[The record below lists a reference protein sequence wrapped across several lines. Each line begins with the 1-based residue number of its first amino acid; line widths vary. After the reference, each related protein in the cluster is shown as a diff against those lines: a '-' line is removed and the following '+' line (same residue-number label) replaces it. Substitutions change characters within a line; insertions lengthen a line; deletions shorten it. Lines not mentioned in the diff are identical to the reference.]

1 MTLLQGN
8 SSEPFPQD
16 LIEEFKD
23 RLSEA
28 SGLEAVCLQSLQFL
42 LPLLDQTG
50 GALWVQA
57 LDRVQPYIQVSAGCP
72 AGWQDQ
78 LQEPGSPLSQIVE
91 RALQTPDKVILQP
104 KADVGAAL
112 ALPFRGQA
120 QGVLL
125 LYGSEPAGVSLS
137 QLRELAH
144 SIGRALWRERHADLA
159 SLYQVIAEISREGAS
174 PKLIGQLEQELCR
187 LMDAQSGRLLIL
199 EDAVGRL
206 TDPAWLM
213 REGGEAPGAPE
224 AIEPAWLRACMSYG
238 GAVDV
243 DTELAAGLLPSGI
256 SGALCAPLAVQGQ
269 PLGGILIGEKTPG
282 QFGALDRE
290 RLEMFANLTAQAIYG
305 HQLTKNLK
313 AASNSLTASHW
324 ELLRSRNTLRAIF
337 DNIPAA
343 FYIIDRQYRLIA
355 INRSRAQR
363 AGKLPP
369 DLVGK
374 RCYQALF
381 MRQDP
386 CAGCLVMEIF
396 DAGRSTTRSERR
408 GGGIDEIT
416 EWEISTYPILDEYE
430 NIIQAIL
437 LEQDVTDRRRL
448 ETMMAQ
454 SEKLAAVGQLAA
466 GVAHEI
472 NNPLTAILAN
482 AQMLQ
487 RRLPVDDELQES
499 VDLIARAGERASQ
512 VVRNLL
518 DFARKEEYRLVLTDV
533 NETIQRA
540 IELVQHE
547 LGKRAIRLIFEP
559 DPNLPRLM
567 ASRDHLS
574 GVWLNLLLNA
584 VDAIDRDGTIR
595 VGTRLSAEKLVVIIT
610 DNGSGIPPER
620 INRIFE
626 PFYTTKAPG
635 RGTGLGLSVCH
646 RVVRQH
652 GGSIQVNSQEGV
664 GTEFTVE
671 LPLHPTNT

>member
-1 MTLLQGN
+1 L
-8 SSEPFPQD
+8 
-16 LIEEFKD
+16 
-23 RLSEA
+23 
-28 SGLEAVCLQSLQFL
+28 
-42 LPLLDQTG
+42 
-50 GALWVQA
+50 
-57 LDRVQPYIQVSAGCP
+57 
-72 AGWQDQ
+72 
-78 LQEPGSPLSQIVE
+78 
-91 RALQTPDKVILQP
+91 
-104 KADVGAAL
+104 
-112 ALPFRGQA
+112 
-120 QGVLL
+120 
-125 LYGSEPAGVSLS
+125 
-137 QLRELAH
+137 
-144 SIGRALWRERHADLA
+144 
-159 SLYQVIAEISREGAS
+159 
-174 PKLIGQLEQELCR
+174 
-187 LMDAQSGRLLIL
+187 
-199 EDAVGRL
+199 
-206 TDPAWLM
+206 
-213 REGGEAPGAPE
+213 
-224 AIEPAWLRACMSYG
+224 
-238 GAVDV
+238 
-243 DTELAAGLLPSGI
+243 
-256 SGALCAPLAVQGQ
+256 Q
-269 PLGGILIGEKTPG
+269 PLGGILIVEKKPG

-313 AASNSLTASHW
+313 AASNSLNASHW

-381 MRQDP
+381 MRQEP

-408 GGGIDEIT
+408 GGGVDEIT
-416 EWEISTYPILDEYE
+416 EWEISSYPILDEDE

-547 LGKRAIRLIFEP
+547 LSKRAIHLIFEP
-559 DPNLPRLM
+559 DPNLPRLL

-584 VDAIDRDGTIR
+584 IDAIDRDGTIR
-595 VGTRLSAEKLVVIIT
+595 VGTRLSAEKLYVTIT
-610 DNGSGIPPER
+610 DSGSGIPPER

-671 LPLHPTNT
+671 LPLRSSVE

>member
-1 MTLLQGN
+1 
-8 SSEPFPQD
+8 
-16 LIEEFKD
+16 
-23 RLSEA
+23 
-28 SGLEAVCLQSLQFL
+28 
-42 LPLLDQTG
+42 
-50 GALWVQA
+50 
-57 LDRVQPYIQVSAGCP
+57 
-72 AGWQDQ
+72 
-78 LQEPGSPLSQIVE
+78 
-91 RALQTPDKVILQP
+91 
-104 KADVGAAL
+104 
-112 ALPFRGQA
+112 
-120 QGVLL
+120 
-125 LYGSEPAGVSLS
+125 
-137 QLRELAH
+137 
-144 SIGRALWRERHADLA
+144 
-159 SLYQVIAEISREGAS
+159 
-174 PKLIGQLEQELCR
+174 
-187 LMDAQSGRLLIL
+187 
-199 EDAVGRL
+199 
-206 TDPAWLM
+206 
-213 REGGEAPGAPE
+213 
-224 AIEPAWLRACMSYG
+224 
-238 GAVDV
+238 
-243 DTELAAGLLPSGI
+243 
-256 SGALCAPLAVQGQ
+256 
-269 PLGGILIGEKTPG
+269 
-282 QFGALDRE
+282 
-290 RLEMFANLTAQAIYG
+290 
-305 HQLTKNLK
+305 
-313 AASNSLTASHW
+313 
-324 ELLRSRNTLRAIF
+324 
-337 DNIPAA
+337 
-343 FYIIDRQYRLIA
+343 LIA

>member
-1 MTLLQGN
+1 MTLEAGK
-8 SSEPFPQD
+8 SSEWN
-16 LIEEFKD
+16 
-23 RLSEA
+23 
-28 SGLEAVCLQSLQFL
+28 G
-42 LPLLDQTG
+42 
-50 GALWVQA
+50 
-57 LDRVQPYIQVSAGCP
+57 
-72 AGWQDQ
+72 
-78 LQEPGSPLSQIVE
+78 
-91 RALQTPDKVILQP
+91 
-104 KADVGAAL
+104 
-112 ALPFRGQA
+112 
-120 QGVLL
+120 
-125 LYGSEPAGVSLS
+125 
-137 QLRELAH
+137 
-144 SIGRALWRERHADLA
+144 LA
-159 SLYQVIAEISREGAS
+159 SLYQVIAEISREGAN
-174 PKLIGQLEQELCR
+174 PKLIGQLEQELSR
-187 LMDAQSGRLLIL
+187 LMDAHSGRLLIL
-199 EDAVGRL
+199 EDAVSRL
-206 TDPAWLM
+206 TDPAWLA
-213 REGGEAPGAPE
+213 RQGGEAQAVFEVG
-224 AIEPAWLRACMSYG
+224 EPAWLRACMSHG
-238 GAVDV
+238 GAVDINIEQV
-243 DTELAAGLLPSGI
+243 VGVLPSGA

-269 PLGGILIGEKTPG
+269 LLGGILIGGKSLG

-313 AASNSLTASHW
+313 VANNSLNASHW

-363 AGKLPP
+363 AGRMPA

-381 MRQDP
+381 ERQGP
-386 CAGCLVMEIF
+386 CPGCLVVEIF
-396 DAGRSTTRSERR
+396 EAGRSTTRSERR
-408 GGGIDEIT
+408 GDGMDETT
-416 EWEISTYPILDEYE
+416 EWEISTYPILDEDE

-448 ETMMAQ
+448 EAMMAQ

-547 LGKRAIRLIFEP
+547 LVKRAIHLIFEP

-584 VDAIDRDGTIR
+584 IDAIDRDGTVR
-595 VGTRLSAEKLVVIIT
+595 VGTRTSAEKVYVTIT
-610 DNGSGIPPER
+610 DSGSGIPPER

-646 RVVRQH
+646 RVIRQH

-671 LPLHPTNT
+671 LPTTRPEVE